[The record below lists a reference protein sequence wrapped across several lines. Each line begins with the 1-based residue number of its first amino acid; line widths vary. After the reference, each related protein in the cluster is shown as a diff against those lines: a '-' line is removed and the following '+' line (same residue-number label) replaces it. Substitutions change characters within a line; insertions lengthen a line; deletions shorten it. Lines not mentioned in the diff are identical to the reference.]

1 MTKKYKNVFPRGRD
15 FTFRLTLAGQAFA
28 PEEAWAT
35 EEDAAFAADCFK
47 LFLLRHFKLPAT
59 WLRPS
64 MPHSLFVAML
74 YDAAVDSHNLKDLF
88 YILPQSCKEWI
99 EAGEGE
105 ALKERISA
113 VKGFSNL

>member
-1 MTKKYKNVFPRGRD
+1 MKNFKNVVSRGQE
-15 FTFRLTLAGQAFA
+15 FTFRLTLAGHPFV
-28 PEEAWAT
+28 PEETWPV

-64 MPHSLFVAML
+64 MPHCLFVQML
-74 YDAAVDSHNLKDLF
+74 FDAAVDSHNLKDLF
-88 YILPQSCKEWI
+88 YILPPSCKAWI

-105 ALKERISA
+105 ALKERIAA